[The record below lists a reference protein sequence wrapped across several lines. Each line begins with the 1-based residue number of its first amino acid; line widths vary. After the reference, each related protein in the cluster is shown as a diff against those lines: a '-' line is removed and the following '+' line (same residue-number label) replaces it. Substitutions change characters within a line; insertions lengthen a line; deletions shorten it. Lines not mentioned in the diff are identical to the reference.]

1 MNGEEEYFKP
11 EEGQE
16 EKFRAT
22 LAVEHL
28 TLDNEESKQ
37 FMINAM
43 KDAMKSEAIDIED
56 VKPMAAKKVKI
67 ALKEVKVDPELIKTV
82 WPYMRPDE
90 DIITADKIAANGEKI
105 MQDLNDE
112 IEIAIT
118 KNNSKIQQIL
128 AAFPN
133 AESEEEKVPFEVTS
147 ICSQGLEILQDCPID
162 FEDWSSASADEEWVI
177 RTLKLWFFCI
187 KDFAV
192 VHQWA
197 SWPQILDDT
206 AFIKKA
212 KDVIEEQQDDFYD
225 YLQINTKKL
234 LLDDPAHLAKVECLL
249 NHLGGPSMIDP
260 HHSDGDS
267 SVGTFMMFIMKDALQ
282 YAGLLPEKSRRP
294 GKEIRLCNYKKGL
307 YEQFHAQLQTALGF

>member
-1 MNGEEEYFKP
+1 MEGNFDMNGEEEYFKP

-82 WPYMRPDE
+82 WPYMRSDE

-128 AAFPN
+128 AAFPD

-192 VHQWA
+192 VH
-197 SWPQILDDT
+197 
-206 AFIKKA
+206 
-212 KDVIEEQQDDFYD
+212 
-225 YLQINTKKL
+225 
-234 LLDDPAHLAKVECLL
+234 
-249 NHLGGPSMIDP
+249 
-260 HHSDGDS
+260 
-267 SVGTFMMFIMKDALQ
+267 
-282 YAGLLPEKSRRP
+282 
-294 GKEIRLCNYKKGL
+294 
-307 YEQFHAQLQTALGF
+307 

>member
-1 MNGEEEYFKP
+1 
-11 EEGQE
+11 
-16 EKFRAT
+16 
-22 LAVEHL
+22 
-28 TLDNEESKQ
+28 
-37 FMINAM
+37 MINAM

-267 SVGTFMMFIMKDALQ
+267 SVGTFMMFIMKDAL
-282 YAGLLPEKSRRP
+282 
-294 GKEIRLCNYKKGL
+294 
-307 YEQFHAQLQTALGF
+307 